1 MPDTDI
7 TFTDLVRGEITF
19 KAGTIPDFVVVR
31 ANGQPLYTLVNPVD
45 DALMGI
51 THVLR
56 GEDLLSSTPRQIV
69 LYEALKD
76 IGIAEATPEFGHLP
90 YVMGQGNKKLSKRDP
105 ESNLFLHREH
115 GFIPEGLINYL
126 GLLGWSIGP
135 DRDVFTVDEF
145 TQAFDIHDV
154 LPNPARFDIKKATAI
169 NADHIRMLAPDDF
182 RDRLIPYLQA
192 AEVLPAEPTDAQLAI
207 LDQAAPLVQTRMNLL
222 GEAPDLLAFLFTPDA
237 ELTMSEDGLKTLK
250 DSAPEVLA
258 ASIEVLEGL
267 EDWRTE
273 RLQAVLEEK
282 LVNEMEIKPR
292 LAYGPLRVAVSGRR
306 VSPPLFESL
315 EILGK
320 ESSLTRLR
328 ALAAQL

>member
-1 MPDTDI
+1 
-7 TFTDLVRGEITF
+7 
-19 KAGTIPDFVVVR
+19 
-31 ANGQPLYTLVNPVD
+31 
-45 DALMGI
+45 
-51 THVLR
+51 
-56 GEDLLSSTPRQIV
+56 
-69 LYEALKD
+69 
-76 IGIAEATPEFGHLP
+76 
-90 YVMGQGNKKLSKRDP
+90 
-105 ESNLFLHREH
+105 
-115 GFIPEGLINYL
+115 
-126 GLLGWSIGP
+126 
-135 DRDVFTVDEF
+135 
-145 TQAFDIHDV
+145 
-154 LPNPARFDIKKATAI
+154 
-169 NADHIRMLAPDDF
+169 MLAPADF
-182 RDRLIPYLQA
+182 ASRLVPYLQA

-207 LDQAAPLVQTRMNLL
+207 LAEAAPLVQTRMNLL

-258 ASIEVLEGL
+258 ASIEVLEGV

-273 RLQAVLEEK
+273 TLQAALEAK
-282 LVNEMEIKPR
+282 LVTEMEIKPR